1 MEKMAKQIKKLRK
14 ENEELIKKSHA
25 SDVALIASVDDK
37 AALLKRATDAEA
49 KTASLESLCRTL
61 QAERKASKQESQPAQ

>member
-1 MEKMAKQIKKLRK
+1 MR
-14 ENEELIKKSHA
+14 KSHA

-37 AALLKRATDAEA
+37 AALLKRAALADA

-61 QAERKASKQESQPAQ
+61 QAERKAATPQPQPVE

>member
-1 MEKMAKQIKKLRK
+1 MDKMAKQIKKLRK
-14 ENEELIKKSHA
+14 ENEELIRKSHA

-61 QAERKASKQESQPAQ
+61 QAERKAAKQESHPGQ